1 MLRYNGVTEDIFFNL
16 CSGQPINRQT
26 GKPINHLIMDI
37 ILLKNIEKVGR
48 KFEIVNVKN
57 GYGRNY
63 LIPQG
68 LGIIANRVNRNNLDS
83 YKRQESA
90 KLEKLL
96 DHFKEI
102 AAKVNG
108 QNLVLPVKCGVS
120 GKIFGSVTTLQLSKA
135 LLEKLGV
142 EVDRRDILLPDN
154 AKEIG
159 TYTATL
165 DLHPDVDAKVDFTLE
180 PDDPKIA
187 VLVAENRAKA
197 AQEAAEEAERA
208 AARKALAEEE
218 AAVAKAAAAA
228 EAPGEEAV
236 EEVEEVAEAT
246 ETVVDETTEG

>member
-1 MLRYNGVTEDIFFNL
+1 
-16 CSGQPINRQT
+16 
-26 GKPINHLIMDI
+26 MDI

-48 KFEIVNVKN
+48 KFEIVTVKN

-68 LGIIANRVNRNNLDS
+68 LALIANKVNRNNLES
-83 YKRQESA
+83 FKRQEAA

-108 QNLVLPVKCGVS
+108 QTLIMPVKCGVS
-120 GKIFGSVTTLQLSKA
+120 GKIFGSVTTLAVSNA
-135 LLEKLGV
+135 LKDQLGV
-142 EVDRRDILLPDN
+142 EVDRRDILLPDD

-165 DLHPDVDAKVDFTLE
+165 DLHPKVDAKVDFTLE

-187 VLVAENRAKA
+187 ALVAENRAK
-197 AQEAAEEAERA
+197 EAAEAAEDAARA
-208 AARKALAEEE
+208 AARKAMLEAEAAAAKAAKTAGSGEEASAETAETAEE
-218 AAVAKAAAAA
+218 AA
-228 EAPGEEAV
+228 
-236 EEVEEVAEAT
+236 T
-246 ETVVDETTEG
+246 EETTEG